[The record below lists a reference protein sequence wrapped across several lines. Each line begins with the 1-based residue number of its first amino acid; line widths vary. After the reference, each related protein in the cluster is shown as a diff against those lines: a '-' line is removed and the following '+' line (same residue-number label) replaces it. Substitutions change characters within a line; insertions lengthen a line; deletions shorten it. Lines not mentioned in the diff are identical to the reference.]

1 MKLLTDGA
9 RNPKTAK
16 STGYGYLTG
25 ILHLAPHT
33 QSGYQVCPS
42 ATDGCSSACLYF
54 QGRGSMDSVQE
65 ARIRKTR
72 TFFENRAE
80 FMADLAK
87 DIASIVRRAQKNN
100 LKPCVRLNGT
110 SDIRWERTG
119 IMEQFPNVT
128 FYDYTKIKNRKRL
141 PKNYSLTFSRSEATT
156 NDEWRQA
163 IDDGMNVAVVFRNT
177 LPERWH
183 FNWEESVPVID
194 GTTHDL
200 RFLDPKPCIVGL
212 TAKGSAKK
220 DTSGFV
226 V

>member
-1 MKLLTDGA
+1 MRLLTDGA
-9 RNPKTAK
+9 SNPKTAK

-42 ATDGCSSACLYF
+42 ATPGCSKECLYF
-54 QGRGSMDSVQE
+54 QSRGSMSKVQE
-65 ARIRKTR
+65 SRIRKSR
-72 TFFENRAE
+72 MFFENRAE
-80 FMADLAK
+80 FMVDLAK
-87 DIASIVRRAQKNN
+87 DIASIVRRADKNN

-119 IMEQFPNVT
+119 IMDLFPSVT
-128 FYDYTKIKNRKRL
+128 FYDYTKLKNRKRL
-141 PKNYSLTFSRSEATT
+141 PKTYSLTFSRSETT
-156 NDEWRQA
+156 THDEWCEA
-163 IDDGMNVAVVFRNT
+163 LDDGMNVAVVFRDAI
-177 LPERWH
+177 PEGWLG
-183 FNWEESVPVID
+183 VPVID

-212 TAKGSAKK
+212 TAKGTAKK

>member
-1 MKLLTDGA
+1 MNT
-9 RNPKTAK
+9 
-16 STGYGYLTG
+16 
-25 ILHLAPHT
+25 
-33 QSGYQVCPS
+33 
-42 ATDGCSSACLYF
+42 
-54 QGRGSMDSVQE
+54 VQE

-72 TFFENRAE
+72 MYFEDRMG

-87 DIASIVRRAQKNN
+87 DIASIVRRAEKNN

-128 FYDYTKIKNRKRL
+128 FYDYTKIKNRRRL
-141 PKNYSLTFSRSEATT
+141 PKNYSLTFSRSDTT
-156 NDEWRQA
+156 THDEWCKA
-163 IDDGMNVAVVFRNT
+163 IDNGMNVAVKFRDAI
-177 LPERWH
+177 PEGWLG
-183 FNWEESVPVID
+183 VPVID

-212 TAKGSAKK
+212 IAKGSANK
-220 DTSGFV
+220 DASGFV

>member
-1 MKLLTDGA
+1 
-9 RNPKTAK
+9 
-16 STGYGYLTG
+16 
-25 ILHLAPHT
+25 
-33 QSGYQVCPS
+33 
-42 ATDGCSSACLYF
+42 
-54 QGRGSMDSVQE
+54 MDSVQE

-177 LPERWH
+177 LPKRWH

>member
-9 RNPKTAK
+9 SNPKTAK

-42 ATDGCSSACLYF
+42 ATEGCSTACLYF
-54 QGRGSMDSVQE
+54 QGRGRMNSVQE

-72 TFFENRAE
+72 MFFENRAG

-119 IMEQFPNVT
+119 IMEQFPSVT
-128 FYDYTKIKNRKRL
+128 FYDYTKEKNRKRL

-156 NDEWRQA
+156 NDEWCKA
-163 IDDGMNVAVVFRNT
+163 IDDGMNVAVVFRDAIPKGW
-177 LPERWH
+177 LG
-183 FNWEESVPVID
+183 VPVID

-212 TAKGSAKK
+212 IAKGSAKK